1 MEVPRLGVSGTEKGK
16 FQSSEFQSSEF
27 QRGEIW
33 RLGVELEHPE
43 TGRVLFDVWRTG
55 IWD

>member
-16 FQSSEFQSSEF
+16 FQSSEFQ
-27 QRGEIW
+27 RREIW

-43 TGRVLFDVWRTG
+43 TGRVLFDVGQTR